1 MRNRPI
7 PLAVYTP
14 KVSDL
19 KGFSIVILNH
29 GYNFNEPEAYLGYS
43 FLGEALA
50 KNGCFV
56 IRIQHDLVTDDL
68 LILEGEPQLVRL
80 PS

>member
-1 MRNRPI
+1 VRNRPI

-50 KNGCFV
+50 KRWRSV
-56 IRIQHDLVTDDL
+56 
-68 LILEGEPQLVRL
+68 GEALAKRWRSVGEKRL
-80 PS
+80 FCNPYSA